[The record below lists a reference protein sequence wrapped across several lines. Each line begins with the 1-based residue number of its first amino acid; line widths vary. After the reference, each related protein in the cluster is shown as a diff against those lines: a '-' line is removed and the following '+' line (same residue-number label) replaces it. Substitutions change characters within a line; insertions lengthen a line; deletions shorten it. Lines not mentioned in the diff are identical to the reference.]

1 MKLKGSKLVIDTTNM
16 LLCDLCG
23 NKRTDKPINTYRIAL
38 LNDKETNNNIE
49 ETDQI
54 DLCLDCKKRIIPIL
68 QSCLRHKDKLQN
80 IIGMNAGIF
89 ELLKEILL

>member
-1 MKLKGSKLVIDTTNM
+1 MKLKGEKVDISNVLS
-16 LLCDLCG
+16 CDLCG

-38 LNDKETNNNIE
+38 LNTNNDTE

-68 QSCLRHKDKLQN
+68 QACLRHKDKLQN

>member
-1 MKLKGSKLVIDTTNM
+1 MKLKGEKLTIDTTNM

-38 LNDKETNNNIE
+38 LNDKEIE

-54 DLCLDCKKRIIPIL
+54 DLCLDCKVKIIPIL
-68 QSCLRHKDKLQN
+68 QICLRNKEKLHN
-80 IIGMNAGIF
+80 IIGMNASIF